1 LDFIPVMPK
10 LLQGSSIK
18 IKIKRQ
24 VDSGMT
30 KLDHTC
36 IDCDF
41 KKGLCSE
48 CRASNVECS
57 IDENTGL
64 PICDECL
71 K

>member
-1 LDFIPVMPK
+1 M
-10 LLQGSSIK
+10 
-18 IKIKRQ
+18 
-24 VDSGMT
+24 DSGMT